1 MAERANDHHRRS
13 IRLRGYDYASH
24 GAYFVTACVQGR
36 MPLLGEIVG
45 TEMRL
50 SPAGEMVREVWDN
63 VTHLY
68 PGVGG
73 DAVVIMPNHIHA
85 IVLLAGREVPDPVG
99 ATFHGRPLNGEG
111 TVGTG
116 QSAAECVNPARTDGD
131 RVSGRGWNPAPTGG
145 DRAITVGEVVGRFKT
160 YTTRLYAEGMASRRW
175 PPHRGR
181 LWQRSYYEHIIR
193 NERELVAI
201 RAYIQNNPAQWSVDR
216 ENPDRM

>member
-1 MAERANDHHRRS
+1 MA
-13 IRLRGYDYASH
+13 
-24 GAYFVTACVQGR
+24 
-36 MPLLGEIVG
+36 
-45 TEMRL
+45 
-50 SPAGEMVREVWDN
+50 
-63 VTHLY
+63 
-68 PGVGG
+68 
-73 DAVVIMPNHIHA
+73 
-85 IVLLAGREVPDPVG
+85 AGRG
-99 ATFHGRPLNGEG
+99 
-111 TVGTG
+111 
-116 QSAAECVNPARTDGD
+116 AAEDVDPA
-131 RVSGRGWNPAPTGG
+131 VIGRGWNPAPTGA

>member
-1 MAERANDHHRRS
+1 
-13 IRLRGYDYASH
+13 
-24 GAYFVTACVQGR
+24 
-36 MPLLGEIVG
+36 
-45 TEMRL
+45 
-50 SPAGEMVREVWDN
+50 MV
-63 VTHLY
+63 
-68 PGVGG
+68 
-73 DAVVIMPNHIHA
+73 I
-85 IVLLAGREVPDPVG
+85 
-99 ATFHGRPLNGEG
+99 
-111 TVGTG
+111 
-116 QSAAECVNPARTDGD
+116 
-131 RVSGRGWNPAPTGG
+131 GRGWNPAPTGG